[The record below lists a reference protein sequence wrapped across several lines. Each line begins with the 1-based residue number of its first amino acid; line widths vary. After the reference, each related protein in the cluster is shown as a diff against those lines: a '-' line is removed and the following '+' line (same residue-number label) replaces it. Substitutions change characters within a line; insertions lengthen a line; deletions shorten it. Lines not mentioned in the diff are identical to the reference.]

1 MLKRSILSFLQLH
14 LVALNRP
21 VSGRMR
27 GIRGADYECHRQA
40 RSAGMRG
47 TYRAFLSTTTQNL
60 DSIIYYS
67 RDRQIPIINKE
78 VSCLLSALCLS
89 VWREHWWPLL
99 WFHYW
104 LEWKT
109 MRVYNYEC
117 VRLSVPK
124 RPLTSAFFLGD
135 CVRCFIPCVTSCHST
150 YFHFSFD

>member
-1 MLKRSILSFLQLH
+1 MLSFFQLH

-78 VSCLLSALCLS
+78 VSCLISVLCLLA
-89 VWREHWWPLL
+89 WQEYWWLL
-99 WFHYW
+99 LCFHYW
-104 LEWKT
+104 LE
-109 MRVYNYEC
+109 
-117 VRLSVPK
+117 
-124 RPLTSAFFLGD
+124 
-135 CVRCFIPCVTSCHST
+135 
-150 YFHFSFD
+150 